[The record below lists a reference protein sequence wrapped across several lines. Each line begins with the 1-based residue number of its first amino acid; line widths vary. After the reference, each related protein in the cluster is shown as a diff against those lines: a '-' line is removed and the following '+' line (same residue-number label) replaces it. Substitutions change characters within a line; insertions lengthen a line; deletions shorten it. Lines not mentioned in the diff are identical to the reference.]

1 MLMQTVHESERVIG
15 STEASKFEPQKLIG
29 VKRSDGI
36 IFPVKIFTKVFIVTC
51 SGCQGVTSHWVCP
64 RILPNSTVPINSGA
78 FLA

>member
-1 MLMQTVHESERVIG
+1 MLMQTVHENERVTG

-36 IFPVKIFTKVFIVTC
+36 IFPVKIFTRVIIVMH

-64 RILPNSTVPINSGA
+64 RTLLNSGVPVNSGVFIA
-78 FLA
+78 

>member
-36 IFPVKIFTKVFIVTC
+36 IFPVKIFTKVFIVTR

-64 RILPNSTVPINSGA
+64 RILPNSTVPINSAA